1 MQKIHSIIKK
11 KNTWSDNR
19 NVLVCVWCSSLFE
32 WASLQITLLWEKLI
46 LTADNQTETRR
57 LGINQQQSPSI
68 HFDCPPT
75 LSGFQRRL
83 IYDETGFSDYRRVW
97 VDCLCVSCA
106 CMCLGS
112 TGAVL
117 GIGRSHSWSSHHNI
131 CHSKANITLTTSR
144 LRAISSRMQCCCHSW
159 FSFL

>member
-68 HFDCPPT
+68 HFDCPPPP
-75 LSGFQRRL
+75 LSLDSKGDSFMMKQAFLITEGFGL
-83 IYDETGFSDYRRVW
+83 IACVCRVRA
-97 VDCLCVSCA
+97 CV
-106 CMCLGS
+106 LGAQGPCS
-112 TGAVL
+112 VSAGHTAGAV
-117 GIGRSHSWSSHHNI
+117 I
-131 CHSKANITLTTSR
+131 TTS
-144 LRAISSRMQCCCHSW
+144 ATQKQT
-159 FSFL
+159 